1 MNIHINSI
9 PVKAVL
15 NDIATSIGNGKKGG
29 LRENKIAD
37 NCSEFFLD
45 IPKAIGEGCISGI
58 TFPTGFSLYQ
68 YNCSFNRDIKFNF
81 NINKI
86 QPLKFIF
93 CNEGKIYHSFAD
105 ENDKMNISLYQNIIV
120 AGEKENGHN
129 LYFEAG
135 KRVGLTTLE
144 IDRPKFKKFH
154 AYTDDSL
161 TAQLL
166 RVLND
171 TASNREFY
179 YQGNYS
185 LNTAD
190 LIQGLRTAKYQGFLR
205 FLFLQ
210 GASNILL
217 AHQIEQFIDDEQ
229 SKGFPQ
235 LLRQRDLENVKTAI
249 EIIRADMQT
258 SFSVN
263 DLATQTGTNSN
274 KLQEGFKHLYDT
286 TVNRYIHELRMDVAT
301 SLLEHSDLNISEIV
315 SSIGLNSRSYF
326 SKVFKEAYGVSPRY
340 FRTTKEK
347 EQD

>member
-1 MNIHINSI
+1 MDIHINSI
-9 PVKAVL
+9 PAKAVL
-15 NDIATSIGNGKKGG
+15 TDIATAIGEGKKGK

-37 NCSEFFLD
+37 DCSEFFLD
-45 IPKAIGEGCISGI
+45 IPKTMGEGCISGI

-81 NINKI
+81 NINKT
-86 QPLKFIF
+86 QPMKFIF
-93 CNEGKIYHSFAD
+93 CNEGHIYHSFAD
-105 ENDKMNISLYQNIIV
+105 ENDKMLISLYQNIIV
-120 AGEKENGHN
+120 AGERENGHN
-129 LYFEAG
+129 IYFEAG

-144 IDRPKFKKFH
+144 IDRPEFKKFH

-161 TAQLL
+161 TVKLL
-166 RVLND
+166 YVLND
-171 TASNREFY
+171 AASNREFY

-190 LIQGLRTAKYQGFLR
+190 LIQGQRDTKYQGFLR

-210 GASNILL
+210 GASNILF

-229 SKGFPQ
+229 NDGLPL

-249 EIIRADMQT
+249 EIIRADMET

-274 KLQEGFKHLYDT
+274 KLQEGFKYLYDT
-286 TVNRYIHELRMDVAT
+286 TVNRYIHELRMDEAT
-301 SLLEHSDLNISEIV
+301 SLLEHSELNISEIV
-315 SSIGLNSRSYF
+315 SAIGLNSRSYF
-326 SKVFKEAYGVSPRY
+326 SKVFREAYGVSPRY
-340 FRTTKEK
+340 FRANREK

>member
-15 NDIATSIGNGKKGG
+15 TDIATAIGDGKENE

-45 IPKAIGEGCISGI
+45 IPKAIGNGSISGI

-68 YNCSFNRDIKFNF
+68 YNCSFDMDIKFNF

-93 CNEGKIYHSFAD
+93 CNEGNIYHSFAD

-120 AGEKENGHN
+120 AGEKDNGHN
-129 LYFEAG
+129 IYFEAG
-135 KRVGLTTLE
+135 KKVSLTTLE

-154 AYTDDSL
+154 AYSDDSL
-161 TAQLL
+161 NAQVLL
-166 RVLND
+166 VLND

-190 LIQGLRTAKYQGFLR
+190 LIQGIRTTKYQGFLK

-217 AHQIEQFIDDEQ
+217 AHQIEQFIDDDQ
-229 SKGFPQ
+229 SKECPQ

-249 EIIRADMQT
+249 EIIRGDMQT

-263 DLATQTGTNSN
+263 DLATKTGTNSN

-286 TVNRYIHELRMDVAT
+286 TVNRYIHELRMDEAT

-347 EQD
+347 QQD